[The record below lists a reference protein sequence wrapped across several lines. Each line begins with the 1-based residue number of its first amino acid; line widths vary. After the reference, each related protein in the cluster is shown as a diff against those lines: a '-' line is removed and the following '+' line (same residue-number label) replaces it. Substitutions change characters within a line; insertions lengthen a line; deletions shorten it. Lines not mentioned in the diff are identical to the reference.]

1 MAKASWASTRRVAF
15 ISTILTLV
23 GLAAFLTTFDGPG
36 MAGSTRRGPGEAQ
49 LISIQPLPAEE
60 GVMCEWPPE
69 GTLMAALQQV
79 LRDQSGLRTET
90 ARLLFTQELVYVV
103 AGKTLKLHP
112 EL

>member
-69 GTLMAALQQV
+69 GTLMAALQQRQDARAASIAARRS
-79 LRDQSGLRTET
+79 LRS
-90 ARLLFTQELVYVV
+90 V
-103 AGKTLKLHP
+103 
-112 EL
+112 